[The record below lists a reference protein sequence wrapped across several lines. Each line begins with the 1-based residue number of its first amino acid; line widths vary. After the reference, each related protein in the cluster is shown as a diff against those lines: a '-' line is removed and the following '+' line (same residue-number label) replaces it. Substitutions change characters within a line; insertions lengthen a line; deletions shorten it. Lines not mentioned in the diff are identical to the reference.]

1 MNNQGPD
8 STNYGENTNK
18 RYTILSFSIN
28 HNWMQHEIN
37 YTSRRFL
44 GPTLLL
50 DKNPPSSNRRLLP
63 LSDGG
68 VYRWC
73 SGLLV
78 WKGGVILDNNNN
90 NKTKTI
96 ILTSI
101 QMKEHYSKKVYKALT
116 LLTQLA
122 LCKCRVK
129 SLFDPCGYKGSD
141 EWGSCSNLHC
151 KKKKQS
157 L

>member
-1 MNNQGPD
+1 MKTQTRNIQFNSVFQ
-8 STNYGENTNK
+8 SNYQ
-18 RYTILSFSIN
+18 
-28 HNWMQHEIN
+28 NWMKHEIN

-78 WKGGVILDNNNN
+78 WKGGVILDNNNKN
-90 NKTKTI
+90 KTI
-96 ILTSI
+96 IWTSI
-101 QMKEHYSKKVYKALT
+101 QMKKHYSTKVYKALT

-151 KKKKQS
+151 KKKKQN